1 MENQIIDQIKAVLS
15 PATIKITNET
25 SRFDLFDPVR
35 PYRLYF
41 NGYHDIG
48 SYLNSMDKLV
58 FDFKAALAAMLKQEC
73 AMRALL
79 ELQIELLDFRVARHF
94 DSCGTK
100 LLRFCVLDEPE
111 IEFNT
116 EDAKKNY

>member
-111 IEFNT
+111 IELSLIHI
-116 EDAKKNY
+116 

>member
-94 DSCGTK
+94 DLGGTK
-100 LLRFCVLDEPE
+100 LLRFCVLEE
-111 IEFNT
+111 TEVEFNS